1 MNGQFLKVSA
11 FGNCLFFKD
20 KKMAKTKNINNT
32 NLTETPKT
40 EVKETSKKIKVV
52 FKRNVISDYGT
63 FTASQ
68 EAELEERV
76 ANKMINGGYAE
87 KC

>member
-1 MNGQFLKVSA
+1 
-11 FGNCLFFKD
+11 
-20 KKMAKTKNINNT
+20 MAKTTTKNT
-32 NLTETPKT
+32 NTETPKT

-76 ANKMINGGYAE
+76 ANKMVNGGYAE

>member
-1 MNGQFLKVSA
+1 
-11 FGNCLFFKD
+11 
-20 KKMAKTKNINNT
+20 MAKTTTKNT
-32 NLTETPKT
+32 NTETLKT

-52 FKRNVISDYGT
+52 FKRNVISDYGN

-76 ANKMINGGYAE
+76 ANKMVNGGYAE